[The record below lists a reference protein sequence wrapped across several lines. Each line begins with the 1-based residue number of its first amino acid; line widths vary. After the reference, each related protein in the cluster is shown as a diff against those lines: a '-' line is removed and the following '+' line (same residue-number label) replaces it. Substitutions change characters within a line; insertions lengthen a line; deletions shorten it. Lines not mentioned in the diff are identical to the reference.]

1 MNYTGGITK
10 EEFIRVFGSQN
21 AHKYVNLPKTSTF
34 VPLNMGSPI
43 NNKSQ
48 YALKTIPYSSPNKRK
63 HINSR
68 TLKAIKEREKN
79 GIDKREDTAT
89 LIKQEIIVLS
99 SYYTSLY
106 SLLDNIILYLNN
118 TQILCNVLDKDA
130 FMQLKNKNIHGLMC
144 NEDGIINEYNN
155 KKLIT
160 LNNTSNINSYYE
172 KKIAV
177 SVINEEEPCF
187 LNNASLGSLQEINNF
202 KLFKQY
208 KNYKTKARF
217 LLTAKSLHYDLL
229 ILNPYYNKGHYLTS
243 SDIDFMKYK
252 GGNRV
257 SKRLIYAYV
266 NICALNS
273 GSKFFDSNLLLDN
286 LTKMDKM
293 DKMEEDGVYAIK
305 FWEKSWENTLIG
317 NNDENL
323 LSMLMKTGYDGIYID
338 FLNKH

>member
-1 MNYTGGITK
+1 MNYTGGMTK

-21 AHKYVNLPKTSTF
+21 AHKYVNLPKTSTY
-34 VPLNMGSPI
+34 VPLNTSSVKAHYP
-43 NNKSQ
+43 
-48 YALKTIPYSSPNKRK
+48 LKTIPYSSPNKRK

-68 TLKAIKEREKN
+68 TLKAMKEAQTNGSIVEK
-79 GIDKREDTAT
+79 EDTT
-89 LIKQEIIVLS
+89 TTKPSSITVLT

-106 SLLDNIILYLNN
+106 SLLDNIILYCNN
-118 TQILCNVLDKDA
+118 TQIICNVLDKDA

-144 NEDGIINEYNN
+144 FEEGIINEYKN

-160 LNNTSNINSYYE
+160 LNNTNNINNYYE

-177 SVINEEEPCF
+177 SVVDETEPCF
-187 LNNASLGSLQEINNF
+187 LSNTNIQSIHEVNNF

-273 GSKFFDSNLLLDN
+273 GSKFFDSNILLDN
-286 LTKMDKM
+286 LTVT
-293 DKMEEDGVYAIK
+293 EEDGVYAIK